1 MTWTEAGIILSV
13 FSAAVLIM
21 KELYT
26 TFWVNRRKDKQVM
39 SVAKAQQP
47 EIMRQLELGN
57 FKAAAEGI
65 SIAQT
70 FVADQ
75 LRFAQAEIEKL
86 RQREI
91 ALEAEVAG
99 WEKRD
104 KEREL
109 HSDEVERRMARIE
122 GRNDVLQSQLTECKK
137 HIFGSQS

>member
-1 MTWTEAGIILSV
+1 MWTELGVALSV
-13 FSAAVLIM
+13 LLTAVLIS

-26 TFWVNRRKDKQVM
+26 TFWVNPRKDEEAL

-75 LRFAQAEIEKL
+75 LRFAQAEITKL
-86 RQREI
+86 REREI
-91 ALEAEVAG
+91 ALEAEATG
-99 WEKRD
+99 WETRAE
-104 KEREL
+104 ERQEQVNDL
-109 HSDEVERRMARIE
+109 ERRVARLE
-122 GRNDVLQSQLTECKK
+122 GKNEALAEQLLDCKRK
-137 HIFGSQS
+137 IFGSQS